1 MYSLNDLH
9 KTQRGGGV
17 ALRATFAALI
27 ALGSIPGAAAI
38 SPNYSQV
45 AFAATSDSS
54 DDYHFPDK
62 YIDTLTTAADWKTIA
77 YKANHIYEEHYSD
90 YCSCTMYDYLYDV
103 YDKNDDFITTDT
115 SKFKSTYLFAL
126 KKKLSGNTDKKE
138 IPITCAYKDIEAALT
153 GPDEFYKLYATVT
166 TNLSTYTKCSDISG
180 FKESI
185 TSKPNNDADVSLP
198 DTTAWL
204 LKEAACQADNIGGD
218 YSQSIDNFHPCIIG
232 SQYLGPDQCHF
243 YTSDDNRYYYTDF
256 MKYQNYWAFVLSGL
270 DKNWSFSYE
279 NTANGCM
286 LPNRFYEE
294 SQRLYNVEDK
304 PKYLVQVSAL
314 FVENGGSASDSNSY
328 SKFGMERFSY
338 ELPLHTIAKF
348 VKDVT
353 VDTPKTQV
361 PVNNQNSL
369 TEPEIQA
376 IRKLYKPGF
385 IEALKSDITDVNKIK
400 TLVDRATVVQKG
412 TNVLISVPGIKTQ
425 VVPVKDIIITLDAAK
440 KEATTT
446 INALS
451 HLTRHVRKP
460 YVLRV
465 KKATT
470 IEDINKAVDEAKAV
484 DAASADAQTA
494 RAALGT
500 KIKDATDILKKDA
513 YQYASADPKN
523 AFDTALSNA
532 QLALT
537 DFGKSAA
544 DLTSVNS
551 ALDDAMDN
559 LDGED
564 KVFDTKKAA
573 ALAKL
578 QTYGLSDEEL
588 KPYQAAINNA
598 DGTDDINNVLVTLSK
613 KLLAQVIRN
622 ANELKTNAVVNY
634 TQASKATKELF
645 ENQLSEATTL
655 YEAPDATLLKLD
667 TARDDLS
674 KAMNALDGEAQ
685 VQLVSKKNDAK
696 GKLKDY
702 GLSDKDKKQYESD
715 IDNAQSESDVDTL
728 LQKAALTG
736 AKTQAI
742 QAVED
747 AAKQKKQDLKTNQ
760 GTSTDKEIADAQGK
774 VDGFVTTAKE
784 EINKAA
790 DEDGVNEKK
799 QAALDNIS
807 NVVAA
812 NAAKDK
818 LDAAKAQA
826 KKTIGDLKHL
836 EQNDKDDYCGQV
848 DNKSTVDDVNQV
860 VEAAKAADLTK
871 VKDAAKKTIGDLK
884 NLEKKDKDVYCN
896 KVQQA
901 SKEDDV
907 NKVVEDAKAADLAKA
922 KEKAKEQLGGLG
934 LSKEDEKKFK
944 DEITNA
950 QDDKAVDAALL
961 KAAKAAL
968 EKVITDATAKQKEV
982 AYTKATKEKQ
992 QAFDTKLEAAKTA
1005 KDATDATVES
1015 LNKAR
1020 TELTDA
1026 MGKLDGKA
1034 DAKTDLQDKKDKA
1047 KEQLNG
1053 LGLSEQDKKPFE
1065 NEITNAQDDKA
1076 VDAALLKAAKAALE
1090 KVITDATAK
1099 QKEVAYTK
1107 ATKEKQQA
1115 FDTKLEAAKTA
1126 KDATDATVE
1135 SLNKAR
1141 TELTDAMGKL
1151 DGKEDA
1157 KTDLQNKKEKAKEQ
1171 LGGLGLSKED
1181 EKKFKDE
1188 ITNAQD
1194 DKAVDAALLKA
1205 AKAALEKVITDATA
1219 KQKEVAYT
1227 KATKEKQQA
1236 FDTKLEAAKTAKDA
1250 TDATVESLNKA
1261 RTELT
1266 DAMGKLDGKAD
1277 QPEHTYVF
1285 DAGYIAESEA
1295 ANATTTLYR
1304 LYNPWT
1310 HEHLFT
1316 TDKAE
1321 YDTLVVAGWTGEG
1334 SVGMV
1339 AVKQGKGVYRL
1350 YNPYTGE
1357 HHYTT
1362 DENEVA
1368 ACVKAG
1374 WVNEGI
1380 QFYSVQ
1386 NGNVPV
1392 YSMYNPY
1399 EKKFYHHYTSDL
1411 DEIARMVNDGWVKE
1425 GIKWY
1430 ESK

>member
-1 MYSLNDLH
+1 MFSLNDLH
-9 KTQRGGGV
+9 KTQRGGV

-27 ALGSIPGAAAI
+27 ALGSIPGAAAV
-38 SPNYSQV
+38 SPDFSNV
-45 AFAATSDSS
+45 AFAATSDSEE
-54 DDYHFPDK
+54 YHFPDK
-62 YIDTLTTAADWKTIA
+62 YIDALDTAADWKTIA
-77 YKANHIYEEHYSD
+77 YKANHIYEGHYSS
-90 YCSCTMYDYLYDV
+90 YCSCTRYEFLYDE

-198 DTTAWL
+198 DTTALL
-204 LKEAACQADNIGGD
+204 LKDAASQANNIGGD
-218 YSQSIDNFHPCIIG
+218 YSLSIDNFHPCIIG

-243 YTSDDNRYYYTDF
+243 YTSDDNGYYYTDF
-256 MKYQNYWAFVLSGL
+256 MKYQDYWAFVLSGL

-314 FVENGGSASDSNSY
+314 FVESGGSASDSNSY

-369 TEPEIQA
+369 TEPEKQA
-376 IRKLYKPGF
+376 IRKLYEPGF

-425 VVPVKDIIITLDAAK
+425 VVPVRDVTQTLDAAK

-446 INALS
+446 IKALS
-451 HLTRHVRKP
+451 HLTSHVRKP
-460 YVLRV
+460 YLLRV

-500 KIKDATDILKKDA
+500 KIKDATDMLKKDA
-513 YQYASADPKN
+513 YQYATSDPKN
-523 AFDTALSNA
+523 KFDTALRNA
-532 QLALT
+532 QAAVT

-544 DLTSVNS
+544 DLTGFNS

-564 KVFDTKKAA
+564 KVFDIRKQQ
-573 ALAKL
+573 ALDKL
-578 QTYGLSDEEL
+578 TNYGLSEDDAN
-588 KPYQAAINNA
+588 KYKDAINHAEDTDGINA
-598 DGTDDINNVLVTLSK
+598 VLVALSK
-613 KLLAQVIRN
+613 GLLAQVIRT
-622 ANELKTNAVVNY
+622 ADELKTTEAVNY
-634 TQASKATKELF
+634 TQASKAIKDLFDQQLDKATK
-645 ENQLSEATTL
+645 L
-655 YEAPDATLLKLD
+655 YDAPDAELLDLD
-667 TARDDLS
+667 TARTDL
-674 KAMNALDGEAQ
+674 KDAMGKLDGEAQ

-696 GKLKDY
+696 NTLNGY
-702 GLSDKDKKQYESD
+702 GLSEKDKKQFEND
-715 IDNAQSESDVDTL
+715 IDNAQSEGDVDKL
-728 LQKAALTG
+728 LKAAALKG
-736 AKTQAI
+736 VKTQAV
-742 QAVED
+742 QAVEE
-747 AAKQKKQDLKTNQ
+747 AAKQKKQELKTSQ
-760 GTSTDKEIADAQGK
+760 GTSTDQEISDAQGK
-774 VDGFVTTAKE
+774 VDGFVTTATG

-790 DEDGVNEKK
+790 DEDAVNQKK
-799 QAALDNIS
+799 QAALDNIN

-818 LDAAKAQA
+818 LDAAKDAA
-826 KKTIGDLKHL
+826 KKIINDLKHL
-836 EQNDKDDYCGQV
+836 DGDEKTTYCDQV
-848 DNKSTVDDVNQV
+848 GSASDQKGIDEAVA
-860 VEAAKAADLTK
+860 AAKKADLDK

-884 NLEKKDKDVYCN
+884 NLEEKDKGTYTGQVDN
-896 KVQQA
+896 A
-901 SKEDDV
+901 SDEDGV
-907 NKVVEDAKAADLAKA
+907 NTVVKDAQAADLAKA
-922 KEKAKEQLGGLG
+922 KDNATKDIEKMNLTPDQKNAAKEAVNKAKDTDGVTQAVNDAKANEAKNNLDAAKKAAKEQLNGLG
-934 LSKEDEKKFK
+934 LSDQDKKPFEN
-944 DEITNA
+944 EINNA
-950 QDDKAVDAALL
+950 QDEKAVNAALL

-968 EKVITDATAKQKEV
+968 EKVITEATAKQKEV

-992 QAFDTKLEAAKTA
+992 QAFDTKLDAAKTA

-1020 TELTDA
+1020 TELADA

-1047 KEQLNG
+1047 KETINALKN
-1053 LGLSEQDKKPFE
+1053 LEQKDKDTYC
-1065 NEITNAQDDKA
+1065 NQ
-1076 VDAALLKAAKAALE
+1076 VDQASDE
-1090 KVITDATAK
+1090 PGINKV
-1099 QKEVAYTK
+1099 V
-1107 ATKEKQQA
+1107 
-1115 FDTKLEAAKTA
+1115 EAAKLA
-1126 KDATDATVE
+1126 
-1135 SLNKAR
+1135 
-1141 TELTDAMGKL
+1141 
-1151 DGKEDA
+1151 DA
-1157 KTDLQNKKEKAKEQ
+1157 KAKALKDLDTLGLTPDKKEKAKKDIENATTPEQ
-1171 LGGLGLSKED
+1171 V
-1181 EKKFKDE
+1181 
-1188 ITNAQD
+1188 T
-1194 DKAVDAALLKA
+1194 KAVND
-1205 AKAALEKVITDATA
+1205 
-1219 KQKEVAYT
+1219 
-1227 KATKEKQQA
+1227 
-1236 FDTKLEAAKTAKDA
+1236 AKDK
-1250 TDATVESLNKA
+1250 EPK
-1261 RTELT
+1261 
-1266 DAMGKLDGKAD
+1266 
-1277 QPEHTYVF
+1277 QPEHVYVY

-1321 YDTLVVAGWTGEG
+1321 YDTLVAAGWTGEG
-1334 SVGMV
+1334 SAGMV
-1339 AVKQGKGVYRL
+1339 AVNQGKAVYRL

-1362 DENEVA
+1362 DENELA

-1399 EKKFYHHYTSDL
+1399 EKKFYHHYTSDP
-1411 DEIARMVNDGWVKE
+1411 DEIARMVKDGWVKE

-1430 ESK
+1430 EAK

>member
-1 MYSLNDLH
+1 M
-9 KTQRGGGV
+9 
-17 ALRATFAALI
+17 
-27 ALGSIPGAAAI
+27 
-38 SPNYSQV
+38 
-45 AFAATSDSS
+45 
-54 DDYHFPDK
+54 
-62 YIDTLTTAADWKTIA
+62 TTAADWKTIA
-77 YKANHIYEEHYSD
+77 YKANHIYEGHYSS
-90 YCSCTMYDYLYDV
+90 YCSCTRYEFLYDD

-126 KKKLSGNTDKKE
+126 KKKLSGNTDKRE

-198 DTTAWL
+198 DTTALL
-204 LKEAACQADNIGGD
+204 LKDAASQADNIGGD

-243 YTSDDNRYYYTDF
+243 YTSDDNGYYYTDF

-369 TEPEIQA
+369 TEPEKQA

-400 TLVDRATVVQKG
+400 TLVDRSTVVQKG

-425 VVPVKDIIITLDAAK
+425 VVPVKDITITLDAAK

-513 YQYASADPKN
+513 YQYASADQKN

-598 DGTDDINNVLVTLSK
+598 EDTDGINAVLVTLCK
-613 KLLAQVIRN
+613 NLLGAVIRQ
-622 ANELKTNAVVNY
+622 ANELKTTAAVAY
-634 TQASKATKELF
+634 TQASDATKKPF
-645 ENQLSEATTL
+645 DTKLS
-655 YEAPDATLLKLD
+655 DATKAYDASDAMPDTLDKARTDLKD
-667 TARDDLS
+667 
-674 KAMNALDGEAQ
+674 AMDKLDGEAQ
-685 VQLVSKKNDAK
+685 VQLVSKKSDAK
-696 GKLKDY
+696 NTLNGY
-702 GLSDKDKKQYESD
+702 GLSEKDKKQFEND
-715 IDNAQSESDVDTL
+715 IDNAQSEGEVDNL
-728 LQKAALTG
+728 LKAAALKG
-736 AKTQAI
+736 VKTKAV
-742 QAVED
+742 QAVEE
-747 AAKQKKQDLKTNQ
+747 AAKQKKQELKTNQ
-760 GTSTDKEIADAQGK
+760 GTSTNQEITDAQGK
-774 VDGFVTTAKE
+774 VDGFVTTATG

-790 DEDGVNEKK
+790 DEDAVNQKK
-799 QAALDNIS
+799 QAALDNIN

-818 LDAAKAQA
+818 LDAAKDAA
-826 KKTIGDLKHL
+826 KKIIGDLKHL

-848 DNKSTVDDVNQV
+848 DNKSTEADVKQV
-860 VEAAKAADLTK
+860 VEAAKAADLAK

-884 NLEKKDKDVYCN
+884 NLEEKDKGTYTGQVDN
-896 KVQQA
+896 A
-901 SKEDDV
+901 SDEDGV
-907 NKVVEDAKAADLAKA
+907 NTVVKDAQAADLAKA
-922 KEKAKEQLGGLG
+922 KDNATKDIEKMNLTPDQKNAAKEAVNKAKDTDGVNQAVSDAKAAEAKNKLDAEKEKAKKTINDLKHLG
-934 LSKEDEKKFK
+934 EDEKTTYCDQVGSASDQKGI
-944 DEITNA
+944 DEA
-950 QDDKAVDAALL
+950 VAAAKKADLDAA
-961 KAAKAAL
+961 KK
-968 EKVITDATAKQKEV
+968 TAKETINALKNLEQKDKDGYCAQV
-982 AYTKATKEKQ
+982 DQATDQKGI
-992 QAFDTKLEAAKTA
+992 DTVVEAAK
-1005 KDATDATVES
+1005 
-1015 LNKAR
+1015 L
-1020 TELTDA
+1020 
-1026 MGKLDGKA
+1026 A
-1034 DAKTDLQDKKDKA
+1034 DAKAKALKDLDT
-1047 KEQLNG
+1047 
-1053 LGLSEQDKKPFE
+1053 LGLTPD
-1065 NEITNAQDDKA
+1065 
-1076 VDAALLKAAKAALE
+1076 
-1090 KVITDATAK
+1090 
-1099 QKEVAYTK
+1099 
-1107 ATKEKQQA
+1107 
-1115 FDTKLEAAKTA
+1115 
-1126 KDATDATVE
+1126 
-1135 SLNKAR
+1135 
-1141 TELTDAMGKL
+1141 
-1151 DGKEDA
+1151 
-1157 KTDLQNKKEKAKEQ
+1157 KKEKAKKDIENATTPEQ
-1171 LGGLGLSKED
+1171 V
-1181 EKKFKDE
+1181 
-1188 ITNAQD
+1188 T
-1194 DKAVDAALLKA
+1194 KAVND
-1205 AKAALEKVITDATA
+1205 
-1219 KQKEVAYT
+1219 
-1227 KATKEKQQA
+1227 
-1236 FDTKLEAAKTAKDA
+1236 AKDKEPA
-1250 TDATVESLNKA
+1250 
-1261 RTELT
+1261 
-1266 DAMGKLDGKAD
+1266 
-1277 QPEHTYVF
+1277 QPEHVYVY

-1321 YDTLVVAGWTGEG
+1321 YDTLVAAGWTGEG
-1334 SVGMV
+1334 SAGMV
-1339 AVKQGKGVYRL
+1339 AVNQGKAVYRL

-1362 DENEVA
+1362 DENELA

-1386 NGNVPV
+1386 NGDVPV

-1399 EKKFYHHYTSDL
+1399 EKKFYHHYTSDP
-1411 DEIARMVNDGWVKE
+1411 DEIARMVKDGWVKE

-1430 ESK
+1430 EAK

>member
-9 KTQRGGGV
+9 KTQRGGV

-38 SPNYSQV
+38 SPNFSQV
-45 AFAATSDSS
+45 AFAASSDSEE
-54 DDYHFPDK
+54 YHFPDK
-62 YIDTLTTAADWKTIA
+62 YIDALDTAADWKTIA
-77 YKANHIYEEHYSD
+77 YKANHIYQGHYSD
-90 YCSCTMYDYLYDV
+90 YCSCTRYEFLYDD

-198 DTTAWL
+198 DTTALL
-204 LKEAACQADNIGGD
+204 LKDAASQANNIGGD
-218 YSQSIDNFHPCIIG
+218 YSLSIDNFHPCIIG

-243 YTSDDNRYYYTDF
+243 YTSDDNGYYYTDF
-256 MKYQNYWAFVLSGL
+256 MKYQDYWAFVLSGL

-314 FVENGGSASDSNSY
+314 FVESGGSASDSNSY

-369 TEPEIQA
+369 TEPEKQA

-385 IEALKSDITDVNKIK
+385 IEALKSDITDVNKVK
-400 TLVDRATVVQKG
+400 TLIDRATVVQKG

-425 VVPVKDIIITLDAAK
+425 VVPVTDITTTLDAAK
-440 KEATTT
+440 KEATNK
-446 INALS
+446 INALKN
-451 HLTRHVRKP
+451 LKKRAKKP

-465 KKATT
+465 KNATS
-470 IEDINKAVDEAKAV
+470 IDDINNAVN
-484 DAASADAQTA
+484 DAQTADLASADANTA
-494 RAALGT
+494 RTALEL
-500 KIKDATDILKKDA
+500 KIKEAIDMQNKDA
-513 YQYASADPKN
+513 YKYASPNLKD
-523 AFDTALSNA
+523 AFDTALRNA
-532 QLALT
+532 QNF
-537 DFGKSAA
+537 DNDNGKSAA
-544 DLTSVNS
+544 DLASVNS
-551 ALDDAMDN
+551 ALDTAMDA

-564 KVFDTKKAA
+564 KVFDKKKAE

-578 QTYGLSDEEL
+578 KDYGISDDDENN
-588 KPYQAAINNA
+588 PYKTAINNA
-598 DGTDDINNVLVTLSK
+598 DDTEGINKVLVTLSK
-613 KLLAQVIRN
+613 SLLQKVIRS
-622 ANELKTNAVVNY
+622 ANELKTNADVNY
-634 TQASKATKELF
+634 TQASKATKEPF
-645 ENQLSEATTL
+645 EKQLSDATTL
-655 YEAPDATLLKLD
+655 YDAPDATLDKLD
-667 TARDDLS
+667 GARDGLS

-696 GKLKDY
+696 NTLNGY
-702 GLSDKDKKQYESD
+702 GLSEKDKKQFEND
-715 IDNAQSESDVDTL
+715 IDNAQSEGDVDKL
-728 LQKAALTG
+728 LKAAALKG
-736 AKTQAI
+736 VKTQAV
-742 QAVED
+742 QAVEE
-747 AAKQKKQDLKTNQ
+747 AAKQKKQELKTNQ
-760 GTSTDKEIADAQGK
+760 GTSTNQEITDAQGK

-790 DEDGVNEKK
+790 DEDAVNQKK
-799 QAALDNIS
+799 QTALDNIS

-826 KKTIGDLKHL
+826 KKIIGDLKHL

-848 DNKSTVDDVNQV
+848 DNKSTEADVKQV
-860 VEAAKAADLTK
+860 VEAAKAADLAK

-884 NLEKKDKDVYCN
+884 NLEEKDKGTYTGQVDN
-896 KVQQA
+896 A
-901 SKEDDV
+901 SDEDGV
-907 NKVVEDAKAADLAKA
+907 NTVVKDAQAADLAKA
-922 KEKAKEQLGGLG
+922 KDNATKDIEKMNLTPDQKNAAKEAVNKAKDTDGVTQAVNDAKANEAKNNLDAAKKAAKEQLNGLG
-934 LSKEDEKKFK
+934 LSDQDKKPFEN
-944 DEITNA
+944 EINNA
-950 QDDKAVDAALL
+950 QDEKAVNAALL

-968 EKVITDATAKQKEV
+968 EKVITEATAKQKEV

-992 QAFDTKLEAAKTA
+992 QAFDTKLDAAKTA
-1005 KDATDATVES
+1005 KDATDATVDS

-1047 KEQLNG
+1047 KETING
-1053 LGLSEQDKKPFE
+1053 LQNLEKKDK
-1065 NEITNAQDDKA
+1065 DDFCGQ
-1076 VDAALLKAAKAALE
+1076 VDKTSDESGINKVVEAAKAADL
-1090 KVITDATAK
+1090 AK
-1099 QKEVAYTK
+1099 A
-1107 ATKEKQQA
+1107 
-1115 FDTKLEAAKTA
+1115 
-1126 KDATDATVE
+1126 
-1135 SLNKAR
+1135 
-1141 TELTDAMGKL
+1141 
-1151 DGKEDA
+1151 
-1157 KTDLQNKKEKAKEQ
+1157 KEKAINNVNNMNLTPEQ
-1171 LGGLGLSKED
+1171 KKDAKKAIED
-1181 EKKFKDE
+1181 ANDPAGV
-1188 ITNAQD
+1188 T
-1194 DKAVDAALLKA
+1194 KAVND
-1205 AKAALEKVITDATA
+1205 
-1219 KQKEVAYT
+1219 
-1227 KATKEKQQA
+1227 
-1236 FDTKLEAAKTAKDA
+1236 AKDK
-1250 TDATVESLNKA
+1250 EPK
-1261 RTELT
+1261 
-1266 DAMGKLDGKAD
+1266 
-1277 QPEHTYVF
+1277 QPEHVYVY

-1321 YDTLVVAGWTGEG
+1321 YDTLVAAGWTGEG
-1334 SVGMV
+1334 SAGMV
-1339 AVKQGKGVYRL
+1339 AVNQGKAVYRL

-1362 DENEVA
+1362 DENELA

-1399 EKKFYHHYTSDL
+1399 EKKFYHHYTSDP
-1411 DEIARMVNDGWVKE
+1411 DEIARMVKDGWVKE

-1430 ESK
+1430 EAK